1 MPYDIHFESLPRG
14 ESRGFEFLTFG
25 AYPQRV
31 GIKGIQ
37 KLVNRVLK
45 CLLTIKGSDIGDAE
59 YGTNLMQAFVGNVDP
74 STIAELATMA
84 IHDVERKIREY
95 DSQKSSPADERLAG
109 IEIEDMIIDPNGTG
123 LELRILVRN
132 AAGTRAITAIPLE
145 ID

>member
-25 AYPQRV
+25 AYPQAV

-45 CLLTIKGSDIGDAE
+45 CLLTIKGSDISDVE
-59 YGTNLMQAFVGNVDP
+59 YGTNLMQAFIGNVDP
-74 STIAELATMA
+74 STIAELATIA
-84 IHDVERKIREY
+84 IQDVERKIREY
-95 DSQKSSPADERLAG
+95 DGQKASPTDERLAG
-109 IEIEDMIIDPNGTG
+109 IEIEDIIVDPNGTG
-123 LELRILVRN
+123 LELRILVQN
-132 AAGTRAITAIPLE
+132 VAGTRALTAVPLE